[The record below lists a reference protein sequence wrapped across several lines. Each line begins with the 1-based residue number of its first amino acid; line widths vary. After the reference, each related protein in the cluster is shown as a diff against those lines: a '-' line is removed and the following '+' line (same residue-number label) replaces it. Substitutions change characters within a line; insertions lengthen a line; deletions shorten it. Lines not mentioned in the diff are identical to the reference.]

1 MVKSKALGVFDACYI
16 FCNYY
21 KSLKKESYEKA
32 DDLIDD
38 YDDDDDYD
46 DYDDDDAVDG
56 DGNDPDF
63 ITDVELKVQN
73 TQNKKS
79 ERHILS
85 SHFQIIQSGYLKEL
99 YKN

>member
-1 MVKSKALGVFDACYI
+1 MRYKALYVCYACYI
-16 FCNYY
+16 FRNYY
-21 KSLKKESYEKA
+21 KSIKKELYEKPY
-32 DDLIDD
+32 DWIHDN
-38 YDDDDDYD
+38 YDDDDED
-46 DYDDDDAVDG
+46 DDDDDDDAVGG
-56 DGNDPDF
+56 DGNDPVV

-85 SHFQIIQSGYLKEL
+85 SHFQRIQSGYLKEL